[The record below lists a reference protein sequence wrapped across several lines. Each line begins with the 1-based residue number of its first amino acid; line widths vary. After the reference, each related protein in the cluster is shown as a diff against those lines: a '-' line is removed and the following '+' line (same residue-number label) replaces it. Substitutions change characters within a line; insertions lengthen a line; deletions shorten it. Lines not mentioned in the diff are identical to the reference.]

1 MEIYTYK
8 AFKARRDKFFLTA
21 LVIAFVLYLA
31 FALTYFASSSAEVRE
46 NVVRLH
52 VLANS
57 NSNEDQRVKLMV
69 RDALLERNTS
79 LLSCKV
85 TPQNA
90 GEYFEGSKAELEKCA
105 NEVLLENG
113 FDYKAKIVLCKE
125 YYTTR
130 EYGDLTFPAGQ
141 YTSVK
146 VVLGKGEGKNWWCV
160 MFPPLCVPA
169 AEGEVD
175 VNESVALETYLTE
188 DGEKIV
194 SSGGFKVGFKLVEWY
209 EKLQDVKASVF
220 N

>member
-8 AFKARRDKFFLTA
+8 AFKARRDRIFLTA
-21 LVIAFVLYLA
+21 LAIAFVLYVA
-31 FALTYFASSSAEVRE
+31 FAISYFASTSAEVRE
-46 NVVRLH
+46 SVVRLH

-105 NEVLLENG
+105 NEVLRENG
-113 FDYKAKIVLCKE
+113 FDYTAKIVLCKE

-130 EYGDLTFPAGQ
+130 EYESLTFPAGQ

-146 VVLGKGEGKNWWCV
+146 VVLGKGKGENWWCV

-169 AEGEVD
+169 AEGEVGVD
-175 VNESVALETYLTE
+175 GGVALESYLTE

-194 SSGGFKVGFKLVEWY
+194 SSGGFKVGFKVVEWY
-209 EKLQDVKASVF
+209 EKIQNAKASIF

>member
-8 AFKARRDKFFLTA
+8 AFKARRDRIFLTA
-21 LVIAFVLYLA
+21 LAIAFVLYVA
-31 FALTYFASSSAEVRE
+31 FAISYFASTSAEVRE
-46 NVVRLH
+46 SVVRLH

-105 NEVLLENG
+105 NEVLRKNG
-113 FDYKAKIVLCKE
+113 FDYTAKIVLCKE
-125 YYTTR
+125 YYNTR
-130 EYGDLTFPAGQ
+130 EYESLTFPAGQ

-146 VVLGKGEGKNWWCV
+146 VVLGKGKGENWWCV

-169 AEGEVD
+169 AEGEVGVD
-175 VNESVALETYLTE
+175 EGVSLESYLTE

-194 SSGGFKVGFKLVEWY
+194 SSGGFKVGFKVVEWY
-209 EKLQDVKASVF
+209 EKIQNAKASIF